1 MATWDEFV
9 SSFVDS
15 PTIQKVGD
23 DVYAVT
29 LNLADGQDCSA
40 IVNKGNTDG
49 TWASITVVVGN
60 VPDEKLNELLEAAI
74 EYACGALVKLDTV
87 GCCVRCSV
95 SVEHLNVNAFVAV
108 LEQTVITAAIL
119 RSRFC
124 AG

>member
-9 SSFVDS
+9 SSFVNS
-15 PTIQKVGD
+15 STVQKVGD
-23 DVYAVT
+23 DVYVAAF
-29 LNLADGQDCSA
+29 NLADGQDCSA
-40 IVNKGNTDG
+40 IVTKGNADG

-60 VPDEKLNELLEAAI
+60 VPDEKLNELLEAAM

-95 SVEHLNVNAFVAV
+95 SVEHLNVNAFVAA
-108 LEQTVITAAIL
+108 LEQTVITAIKL
-119 RSRFC
+119 RNRVC